1 MHESRAQGCRGHT
14 RVPHARKGAGGT
26 RGCPCARARGHSR
39 ECPCARAPTTVTSP
53 VPPTGLIDSVVQIQA
68 TIVFLGAR
76 CGNCFAPSQ
85 IWCFFFQHT
94 IFLCETALFGND
106 QITKQYKVTPCYDL
120 LGTHGVELLGTHG
133 VELLLHLAEHG
144 LMKLV
149 PIYMF

>member
-1 MHESRAQGCRGHT
+1 MQSHT
-14 RVPHARKGAGGT
+14 ILRLAWYP
-26 RGCPCARARGHSR
+26 
-39 ECPCARAPTTVTSP
+39 
-53 VPPTGLIDSVVQIQA
+53 LQ
-68 TIVFLGAR
+68 

-85 IWCFFFQHT
+85 IWFNEIGTNLHVFSGGRYQNMGVNFHCFFFSHT

-120 LGTHGVELLGTHG
+120 LGTHCVGRKVTVLGTHG

>member
-1 MHESRAQGCRGHT
+1 VQVPKHEKLDKVVSI
-14 RVPHARKGAGGT
+14 
-26 RGCPCARARGHSR
+26 S
-39 ECPCARAPTTVTSP
+39 TV
-53 VPPTGLIDSVVQIQA
+53 
-68 TIVFLGAR
+68 
-76 CGNCFAPSQ
+76 
-85 IWCFFFQHT
+85 FFFQHT